1 MKFLWQN
8 LTNLFSYIF
17 MTTAFIGVASAFYL
31 IIFYL
36 KEVVAETSETEQKI
50 AHQLFVILLVC
61 IVLFPLSFYISHK
74 SEKKSAAGDKYDYTK

>member
-17 MTTAFIGVASAFYL
+17 MTTAFIGVACSFYL

-36 KEVVAETSETEQKI
+36 KEVITDTSEAEQKI

-74 SEKKSAAGDKYDYTK
+74 SEKKSAVGDKYDYTK